1 MRFACNQKM
10 QKESSS
16 DTNDVFNP
24 SLGGGAGGSFSYS
37 RLFDFTSNVLQQMG
51 FSEEDSEQC
60 AKVFLSAETRG
71 ISTHGITRLTDYFK
85 LWEAGRIN
93 VKPNIR
99 VVHES
104 PSTAVINGDGTIGML
119 PALKAMR
126 IAVKKAQTA
135 GTGWVSVRNSSN
147 FGIAGYYAMM
157 ALEHDMIGFACTN
170 ASPLVA
176 PTFSAVPMLGTNPLA
191 IAVPAGQQPPFVA
204 DFATTPVTRGKFT
217 FAAQAGEKIA
227 FGYAQDA
234 EGNPSDDPS
243 VIEHGGSMLPL
254 GSDREHGSH
263 KGYCLGATVDILA
276 AVLSGANFGPFVPP
290 MMSYLPLLEQKSG
303 EGWGHFFGAM
313 RVDAF
318 MPCDEFKAR
327 MDQWIETMRSA
338 RPVKGQEKVLIP
350 GDPER
355 ENEERI
361 NREGIRL
368 LPHVIADM
376 TDIARKT
383 GIVFEVNL

>member
-1 MRFACNQKM
+1 MYQMK
-10 QKESSS
+10 K
-16 DTNDVFNP
+16 
-24 SLGGGAGGSFSYS
+24 FSYS
-37 RLFDFTSNVLQQMG
+37 YLFDFTSQVLQRMG
-51 FSEEDSEQC
+51 FSENDAIEC
-60 AKVFLSAETRG
+60 ARVFIAAELRG
-71 ISTHGITRLTDYFK
+71 ISTHGVIRLADYYK

-93 VKPNIR
+93 TAPDIR
-99 VVHES
+99 IVHES
-104 PSTAVINGDGTIGML
+104 PGTAVMDGDGTIGML
-119 PALKAMR
+119 PAIRAMNTAITKAR
-126 IAVKKAQTA
+126 TA
-135 GTGWVSVRNSSN
+135 GTGWVAVRNSSN

-157 ALEHDMIGFACTN
+157 ALEHDMIGIACTN

-191 IAVPAGQQPPFVA
+191 VAIPAGQHPPFVA

-217 FAAQAGEKIA
+217 IAARKGEKLS

-234 EGNPSDDPS
+234 EGDPTDDPT

-254 GSDREHGSH
+254 GGDREHGSH
-263 KGYCLGATVDILA
+263 KGYCLGAMVDILS

-318 MPCDEFKAR
+318 MPAGEFKAR
-327 MDQWIETMRSA
+327 MDKWIETMRSA
-338 RPVKGQEKVLIP
+338 RPAKGQEKVLIP

-355 ENEERI
+355 ECEDRI
-361 NREGIRL
+361 TREGITL
-368 LPHVIADM
+368 LPQVVDGMVI
-376 TDIARKT
+376 ISQKT
-383 GIVFEVNL
+383 GVKFDGEF

>member
-1 MRFACNQKM
+1 MY
-10 QKESSS
+10 
-16 DTNDVFNP
+16 
-24 SLGGGAGGSFSYS
+24 SYPY
-37 RLFDFTSNVLQQMG
+37 LFDFTSQVLQQMG
-51 FSEEDSEQC
+51 FSEDDAANC
-60 AKVFLSAETRG
+60 ARVFMAAELRG
-71 ISTHGITRLTDYFK
+71 ISTHGVIRLTDFYK

-93 VKPNIR
+93 AKPNLSI
-99 VVHES
+99 VHES
-104 PSTAVINGDGTIGML
+104 PSTAVIDGDGTIGML
-119 PALKAMR
+119 PAIQAMNTAIAKAR
-126 IAVKKAQTA
+126 TA
-135 GTGWVSVRNSSN
+135 GTGWVAVRNSSN

-157 ALEHDMIGFACTN
+157 ALEHDMIGIACTN

-191 IAVPAGQQPPFVA
+191 VAIPAGQQPPFVA

-217 FAAQAGEKIA
+217 VAAKKCEKISLG
-227 FGYAQDA
+227 FAQDA
-234 EGNPSDDPS
+234 EGHPTDDPTA
-243 VIEHGGSMLPL
+243 IEHGGSMLPL

-263 KGYCLGATVDILA
+263 KGYCLGAMVDIFA

-318 MPCDEFKAR
+318 MSAEQFKAR
-327 MDQWIETMRSA
+327 IDRWIETMRSA
-338 RPVKGQEKVLIP
+338 KPAKGHDRVFIP

-361 NREGIRL
+361 TREGIEL
-368 LPHVIADM
+368 IPQVVADM
-376 TDIARKT
+376 VMIAKKT
-383 GIVFEVNL
+383 GVRFEKY

>member
-1 MRFACNQKM
+1 MY
-10 QKESSS
+10 
-16 DTNDVFNP
+16 
-24 SLGGGAGGSFSYS
+24 SYS
-37 RLFDFTSNVLQQMG
+37 YLFDFTSLVLQKMG
-51 FSEEDSEQC
+51 FSEEDSAQC
-60 AKVFLSAETRG
+60 ARVFLAAELRG
-71 ISTHGITRLTDYFK
+71 ISTHGVIRLADYFK

-93 VKPNIR
+93 VTPDIR

-104 PSTAVINGDGTIGML
+104 PSTAVIDGDGTIGML
-119 PALKAMR
+119 PACKAMSTA
-126 IAVKKAQTA
+126 ITKARTA

-147 FGIAGYYAMM
+147 FGIAGYYSMM

-176 PTFSAVPMLGTNPLA
+176 PTFSAIPMLGTNPMA
-191 IAVPAGQQPPFVA
+191 IAIPAGQQPPFVA

-217 FAAQAGEKIA
+217 IAARKGEKIR

-234 EGNPSDDPS
+234 EGNPTDDPTA
-243 VIEHGGSMLPL
+243 IEHGGSMLPL
-254 GSDREHGSH
+254 GGDREHGSH
-263 KGYCLGATVDILA
+263 KGYCLGAVVDILA

-290 MMSYLPLLEQKSG
+290 MMSYLPLLDQKSG

-318 MPCDEFKAR
+318 MSTDQFKTR
-327 MDQWIETMRSA
+327 MDRWIETMRNA
-338 RPVKGQEKVLIP
+338 QPAKGHRKVLIP

-361 NREGIRL
+361 ARKGIEL
-368 LPHVIADM
+368 LPQIVADM
-376 TDIARKT
+376 KMIAQKT
-383 GIVFEVNL
+383 GIKFEG

>member
-1 MRFACNQKM
+1 MTSIVKFRY
-10 QKESSS
+10 
-16 DTNDVFNP
+16 
-24 SLGGGAGGSFSYS
+24 SYS
-37 RLFDFTSNVLQQMG
+37 YLFDFTSFALQKMG
-51 FSEEDSEQC
+51 FSEEDSAQC
-60 AKVFLSAETRG
+60 ARVFLAAELRG
-71 ISTHGITRLTDYFK
+71 ISTHGVIRLADYFK

-93 VKPNIR
+93 VTPDIR
-99 VVHES
+99 TVHES
-104 PSTAVINGDGTIGML
+104 PSTAVVDGDGTIGML
-119 PALKAMR
+119 PAIKAMN
-126 IAVKKAQTA
+126 IAISKAGAA

-176 PTFSAVPMLGTNPLA
+176 PVFSAIPMLGTNPVAMA
-191 IAVPAGQQPPFVA
+191 IPTGNEPPFVA

-217 FAAQAGEKIA
+217 IAAKKGEKLS

-234 EGNPSDDPS
+234 DGNPTDDPTA
-243 VIEHGGSMLPL
+243 IEHGGSMLPL
-254 GSDREHGSH
+254 GGDREHGSH
-263 KGYCLGATVDILA
+263 KGYCLGAIVDILS

-290 MMSYLPLLEQKSG
+290 MMSYLPLLDHKSG

-318 MPCDEFKAR
+318 MPTGEFKTR
-327 MDQWIETMRSA
+327 MDKWIETMRNA
-338 RPVKGQEKVLIP
+338 RPAKGQEKVLIP

-361 NREGIRL
+361 SREGIEL
-368 LPHVIADM
+368 MPQVVADM
-376 TDIARKT
+376 EIIAKKI
-383 GIVFEVNL
+383 GIKFVH

>member
-1 MRFACNQKM
+1 MRM
-10 QKESSS
+10 Y
-16 DTNDVFNP
+16 
-24 SLGGGAGGSFSYS
+24 SYS
-37 RLFDFTSNVLQQMG
+37 YLFDFTSQVLQQMG
-51 FSEEDSEQC
+51 FSESDATDS
-60 AKVFLSAETRG
+60 ARVFLAAELRG
-71 ISTHGITRLTDYFK
+71 ISTHGVIRLADYFK

-93 VKPNIR
+93 VTPDIR
-99 VVHES
+99 MVHES
-104 PSTAVINGDGTIGML
+104 PSTAVIDADGTIGML
-119 PALKAMR
+119 PSIRAMNTAIAKAH
-126 IAVKKAQTA
+126 KA
-135 GTGWVSVRNSSN
+135 GTGWVAVRNSSN

-157 ALEHDMIGFACTN
+157 ALDHDMIGFACTN

-191 IAVPAGQQPPFVA
+191 VAIPAGKQPPFVA

-217 FAAQAGEKIA
+217 IAAKKGEKIS

-234 EGNPSDDPS
+234 EGNPTNDPTS
-243 VIEHGGSMLPL
+243 IEHGGSMLPL
-254 GSDREHGSH
+254 GGDREHGSH
-263 KGYCLGATVDILA
+263 KGYCLGAMVDILA

-318 MPCDEFKAR
+318 MPADVFKVR
-327 MDQWIETMRSA
+327 MDNWIETMRNASPA
-338 RPVKGQEKVLIP
+338 KGHKKVLIP

-361 NREGIRL
+361 IREGIEL
-368 LPHVIADM
+368 LPQVVDDMVMIAK
-376 TDIARKT
+376 KT
-383 GIVFEVNL
+383 GVKFKR

>member
-1 MRFACNQKM
+1 MY
-10 QKESSS
+10 
-16 DTNDVFNP
+16 
-24 SLGGGAGGSFSYS
+24 SYS
-37 RLFDFTSNVLQQMG
+37 YLFDFTSTVLQTMG
-51 FSEEDSEQC
+51 FSKEAAEQC
-60 AKVFLSAETRG
+60 AKVFLAAEMRG
-71 ISTHGITRLTDYFK
+71 ISTHGIIRLSDYYK

-93 VKPNIR
+93 TKPDIR
-99 VVHES
+99 IVHES
-104 PSTAVINGDGTIGML
+104 PSTAVIDGDGTIGML
-119 PALKAMR
+119 PAVKAMQTA
-126 IAVKKAQTA
+126 IGKAGTA
-135 GTGWVSVRNSSN
+135 GTGWVAVRNSSN

-176 PTFSAVPMLGTNPLA
+176 PTFSAIPMLGTNPMAMA
-191 IAVPAGQQPPFVA
+191 IPAGQQPPFVA

-217 FAAQAGEKIA
+217 VAAKKGEKIS

-234 EGNPSDDPS
+234 EGNPTDDPTA
-243 VIEHGGSMLPL
+243 IEHGGSMLPL
-254 GSDREHGSH
+254 GGDREHGSH
-263 KGYCLGATVDILA
+263 KGYCLGAMVDILA

-318 MPCDEFKAR
+318 IPAGEFKMR
-327 MDQWIETMRSA
+327 MDKWIETMRSA
-338 RPVKGQEKVLIP
+338 RPAKGQEKVLIP

-361 NREGIRL
+361 SRKGIGL
-368 LPHVIADM
+368 LPQVVADM
-376 TDIARKT
+376 NDIARKT
-383 GIVFEVNL
+383 GIKFEVKL